1 MKYYKDKNS
10 EVYAYDDDLS
20 NESLAESVKRFCLTP
35 LTQKE
40 IEEFLTPKVDEKD
53 KALAQLEAD
62 IKECE
67 DDIKHALI
75 IGNTAV
81 LENLRN
87 EYKEL
92 IAQREEL
99 RK

>member
-1 MKYYKDKNS
+1 MKYYIDENK
-10 EVYAYDDDLS
+10 EVFAYEDNEKPLQDDLTPIDEAKL
-20 NESLAESVKRFCLTP
+20 NEILHAEANEQALQLAE
-35 LTQKE
+35 
-40 IEEFLTPKVDEKD
+40 
-53 KALAQLEAD
+53 LEAQ

-67 DDIKHALI
+67 NYIRHALI

-81 LENLRN
+81 LESLRA

-92 IAQREEL
+92 ITQREEL

>member
-1 MKYYKDKNS
+1 MKYYIDENK
-10 EVYAYDDDLS
+10 EVYAYDD
-20 NESLAESVKRFCLTP
+20 NEKPQQDGLTQIDKSKLDEILGRGEDEQALQLAE
-35 LTQKE
+35 
-40 IEEFLTPKVDEKD
+40 
-53 KALAQLEAD
+53 LETD

-67 DDIKHALI
+67 DDIRHALI
-75 IGNTAV
+75 IGNDKV
-81 LENLRN
+81 LENLRS

>member
-1 MKYYKDKNS
+1 MKYYKDNNNETYAFDDNVS
-10 EVYAYDDDLS
+10 EEA
-20 NESLAESVKRFCLTP
+20 LAASIGKFCLTP

-40 IEEFLTPKVDEKD
+40 IEEYLTPKIDERA
-53 KALAQLEAD
+53 KALTQLEAD

-81 LENLRN
+81 LENLRA
-87 EYKEL
+87 EDKEL
-92 IAQREEL
+92 IIQREGL
-99 RK
+99 K

>member
-1 MKYYKDKNS
+1 MRYYIDENK
-10 EVYAYDDDLS
+10 EVYAYDS
-20 NESLAESVKRFCLTP
+20 NEKPLQDGLTPIDEAKLNEILHAEANEQVEELAE
-35 LTQKE
+35 
-40 IEEFLTPKVDEKD
+40 
-53 KALAQLEAD
+53 LEAD

-67 DDIKHALI
+67 DDIRHALI
-75 IGNTAV
+75 IGNDKV
-81 LENLRN
+81 LENLRS

>member
-1 MKYYKDKNS
+1 MKYYIDENK
-10 EVYAYDDDLS
+10 EVYAYDD
-20 NESLAESVKRFCLTP
+20 NEKPLQDGLTPIDEAKLNEILHAEANEQVEELAE
-35 LTQKE
+35 
-40 IEEFLTPKVDEKD
+40 
-53 KALAQLEAD
+53 LEAD

-67 DDIKHALI
+67 DDIRHALI
-75 IGNTAV
+75 IGNDKV
-81 LENLRN
+81 LENLRS

>member
-1 MKYYKDKNS
+1 MKYYIDKNN
-10 EVYAYDDDLS
+10 EIYAYED
-20 NESLAESVKRFCLTP
+20 NEKPLQDGLTPIDKAQLNEILHAEANEQAEELAE
-35 LTQKE
+35 
-40 IEEFLTPKVDEKD
+40 
-53 KALAQLEAD
+53 LEAD

-67 DDIKHALI
+67 DDIRHALI
-75 IGNTAV
+75 IGNDKV
-81 LENLRN
+81 LENLRS

>member
-1 MKYYKDKNS
+1 MKYYVDENKEVFAYEDNEKPQQDGLTQIDKS
-10 EVYAYDDDLS
+10 KLDEILGRGEDEQALQ
-20 NESLAESVKRFCLTP
+20 LAE
-35 LTQKE
+35 
-40 IEEFLTPKVDEKD
+40 
-53 KALAQLEAD
+53 LEAD

-67 DDIKHALI
+67 DDIRHALI
-75 IGNTAV
+75 IGNDKV
-81 LENLRN
+81 LENLRS

>member
-1 MKYYKDKNS
+1 MKYYINENKEVFAYEDNEKPQQDGLTQIDKS
-10 EVYAYDDDLS
+10 KLDEILGRGEDEQALQ
-20 NESLAESVKRFCLTP
+20 LAE
-35 LTQKE
+35 
-40 IEEFLTPKVDEKD
+40 I
-53 KALAQLEAD
+53 EAD

-67 DDIKHALI
+67 DYIRHALI
-75 IGNTAV
+75 IGNDKV
-81 LENLRN
+81 LENLRS

>member
-1 MKYYKDKNS
+1 MKYYIDKNK
-10 EVYAYDDDLS
+10 EVFAYED
-20 NESLAESVKRFCLTP
+20 NEKP
-35 LTQKE
+35 QQDGLTQIDKSKLDE
-40 IEEFLTPKVDEKD
+40 ILGRGEDEQ
-53 KALAQLEAD
+53 ARLVAELEAQ

-67 DDIKHALI
+67 NYIRHALI

-81 LENLRN
+81 LESLRA

-92 IAQREEL
+92 ITQREEL

>member
-1 MKYYKDKNS
+1 MKYYIDENK
-10 EVYAYDDDLS
+10 EVYAYDDDEKPLQDGLTPIDEAKL
-20 NESLAESVKRFCLTP
+20 NEILQTEVNEQAEELAE
-35 LTQKE
+35 
-40 IEEFLTPKVDEKD
+40 
-53 KALAQLEAD
+53 LERD

-67 DDIKHALI
+67 DDIRHALI
-75 IGNTAV
+75 IGNDKV
-81 LENLRN
+81 LENLRS

>member
-1 MKYYKDKNS
+1 MKYYIDKNK
-10 EVYAYDDDLS
+10 EVFAYED
-20 NESLAESVKRFCLTP
+20 NEKPLQDGLTPIDEAKLNEVLHAEANEQVEELAE
-35 LTQKE
+35 
-40 IEEFLTPKVDEKD
+40 
-53 KALAQLEAD
+53 LEAD

-67 DDIKHALI
+67 DDIRHALI
-75 IGNTAV
+75 IGNDKV
-81 LENLRN
+81 LENLRS